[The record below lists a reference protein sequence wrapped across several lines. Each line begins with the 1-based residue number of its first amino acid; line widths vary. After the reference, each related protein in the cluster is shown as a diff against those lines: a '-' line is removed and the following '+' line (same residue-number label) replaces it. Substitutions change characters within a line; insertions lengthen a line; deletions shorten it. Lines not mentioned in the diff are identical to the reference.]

1 MKKFFLLFIMLLT
14 ACSTTEIKN
23 DIVLE
28 TNKSNITA
36 GERLLINYNAENVY
50 QKVYASLI
58 NNNNSVLETYSSQKF
73 GTQYS
78 INRIIKSDVINSYDN
93 YRVMMSFVNNED
105 IKNVFFDINIDKSI
119 IITDLCSSENCLGMS
134 GNILNN
140 SKFKI
145 NVKAFKIL
153 PVRFTYDILT
163 PYNSYSFE
171 NNFNSPVENDWLEN
185 ISIDPIPDDISFY
198 IALFKIKAYDINND
212 YAYTEI
218 PVKIVRPIEIK
229 HFGKHELAEIY
240 EPVPVTGCIPGS
252 VGNNVQYSEST
263 SETRQNSV
271 SITLNSSWTNSHSI
285 NESIT
290 TNEGISVASTDSTIY
305 SSSLSNSETNSES
318 FSDTNTTGESNN
330 IQYNTSDGESWS
342 WSLGESESQTN
353 GTSNTDNTNTSV
365 NGSIT
370 TGVSGEG
377 SLPFLAKA
385 SGKVEVSAGVQR
397 GWGNS
402 ETNSESNTNS
412 TNRGY
417 TTSGSS
423 QESRSFGSVQ
433 NDSRSYSLSGSYVL
447 SSSTSNS
454 LSESTSLSSGRVWG
468 MSESINS
475 GKVVTDGNSESL
487 AQTIVTSNSSSTT
500 FSYSGYIPR
509 GRFGVFHRQT
519 SRYVKLSEII
529 SYDLDGYATHAGFIM
544 MNTWSWA
551 PDLSVGNS
559 CDEALQS
566 NLPNSECI
574 IQPCGE

>member
-1 MKKFFLLFIMLLT
+1 MLLT

>member
-198 IALFKIKAYDINND
+198 IALFKIKA
-212 YAYTEI
+212 
-218 PVKIVRPIEIK
+218 
-229 HFGKHELAEIY
+229 
-240 EPVPVTGCIPGS
+240 
-252 VGNNVQYSEST
+252 
-263 SETRQNSV
+263 
-271 SITLNSSWTNSHSI
+271 
-285 NESIT
+285 
-290 TNEGISVASTDSTIY
+290 
-305 SSSLSNSETNSES
+305 
-318 FSDTNTTGESNN
+318 
-330 IQYNTSDGESWS
+330 
-342 WSLGESESQTN
+342 
-353 GTSNTDNTNTSV
+353 
-365 NGSIT
+365 
-370 TGVSGEG
+370 
-377 SLPFLAKA
+377 
-385 SGKVEVSAGVQR
+385 
-397 GWGNS
+397 
-402 ETNSESNTNS
+402 
-412 TNRGY
+412 
-417 TTSGSS
+417 
-423 QESRSFGSVQ
+423 
-433 NDSRSYSLSGSYVL
+433 
-447 SSSTSNS
+447 
-454 LSESTSLSSGRVWG
+454 
-468 MSESINS
+468 
-475 GKVVTDGNSESL
+475 
-487 AQTIVTSNSSSTT
+487 
-500 FSYSGYIPR
+500 
-509 GRFGVFHRQT
+509 
-519 SRYVKLSEII
+519 
-529 SYDLDGYATHAGFIM
+529 
-544 MNTWSWA
+544 
-551 PDLSVGNS
+551 
-559 CDEALQS
+559 
-566 NLPNSECI
+566 
-574 IQPCGE
+574 